1 MYISSS
7 FDIGATVYILHPD
20 ACMVIR
26 GEVTHINIRKEAGL
40 TTVRYGVT
48 YTHTDGREVRDERR
62 GDDLYIRPESAFY
75 EWDRAHPQAAEP
87 EAFAASDQ
95 STSRASA

>member
-7 FDIGATVYILHPD
+7 FDIGATVYILHPN

-26 GEVTHINIRKEAGL
+26 GEVTHINVRKEAGR

-48 YTHTDGREVRDERR
+48 YTDTEGREVRDERQ
-62 GDDLYIRPESAFY
+62 GDDLHHRPESAFY
-75 EWDRAHPQAAEP
+75 AWDQAHPELP
-87 EAFAASDQ
+87 EAVAA
-95 STSRASA
+95 